1 MAKPGTGETLQASL
15 LAEASPQLR
24 HAHSKLEDF
33 VALFT
38 GTLIVALGVTLY
50 SQAVLFIG
58 GTAGASL
65 LGQYASPYAFW
76 QIFFVINLP
85 FYVFAIL
92 AMGWKMTLRTFLA
105 VLLVT
110 VFARYT
116 PVWIDI
122 SGVQPVYAAVVGGM
136 LIGLGMLI
144 LFRHGASLGG
154 FNMLSLYLQNRFGIR
169 AGYFQFGVDLVI
181 VVIAFFILDPI
192 SVAYSL
198 LGAAVINIILA
209 ANHKAGRYTGVS

>member
-1 MAKPGTGETLQASL
+1 MPAPREQAIAQSSTP
-15 LAEASPQLR
+15 AAGPIAAP
-24 HAHSKLEDF
+24 HTTLEDF

-65 LGQYASPYAFW
+65 LGQYSSPYAFW

-122 SGVQPVYAAVVGGM
+122 SEIRPAYAAIVGGM

-181 VVIAFFILDPI
+181 VVCAFFILDPL

-209 ANHKAGRYTGVS
+209 ANHKAGRYAGVS

>member
-1 MAKPGTGETLQASL
+1 MTTLRQTEAP
-15 LAEASPQLR
+15 EASFASATGAVP
-24 HAHSKLEDF
+24 HSRLEDLI
-33 VALFT
+33 ALFT

-50 SQAVLFIG
+50 SQATLFIG

-65 LGQYASPYAFW
+65 LGQYSTVYPFW
-76 QIFFVINLP
+76 QIFFVVNLP
-85 FYVFAIL
+85 FYVFALL
-92 AMGWKMTLRTFLA
+92 AMGWKMTLRTFVA

-110 VFARYT
+110 LFTRYT
-116 PVWIDI
+116 PLWLDI
-122 SGVQPVYAAVVGGM
+122 GGIQPIYASIVGGM

-154 FNMLSLYLQNRFGIR
+154 FNMLGLYLQERFGIR

-181 VVIAFFILDPI
+181 VACALFILDPL

-209 ANHKAGRYTGVS
+209 ANHKKGRYRGVS

>member
-1 MAKPGTGETLQASL
+1 MPAPREKIAASSAALTGPIA
-15 LAEASPQLR
+15 AP
-24 HAHSKLEDF
+24 HSRLEDF

-38 GTLIVALGVTLY
+38 GTMIVALGVTLY
-50 SQAVLFIG
+50 SQATLFIG

-65 LGQYASPYAFW
+65 LGQYASPYPFW

-85 FYVFAIL
+85 FYVFALL

-110 VFARYT
+110 IFARYT
-116 PVWIDI
+116 PIWLDI
-122 SGVQPVYAAVVGGM
+122 SQIRPVYASVVGGM

-154 FNMLSLYLQNRFGIR
+154 FNMLSLYLQNRFGVR
-169 AGYFQFGVDLVI
+169 AGYFQLGVDLV
-181 VVIAFFILDPI
+181 VVVCAFFILDPL

-198 LGAAVINIILA
+198 LGAIVINVILA